1 MIELE
6 LEPPDCTDVLV
17 VEGVELKLELDPRV
31 LTVDWAKLDTEDL
44 VVTGVEADETELDP
58 EVFVVTAVVPLLDR
72 LLDRPLVERL
82 LGDRLDW
89 LEEIL
94 EELPDWEL
102 ERVD

>member
-31 LTVDWAKLDTEDL
+31 LTVDCAKLDAEDL

-58 EVFVVTAVVPLLDR
+58 EVFAVTAVVPLLDR
-72 LLDRPLVERL
+72 LLDRPVVERL
-82 LGDRLDW
+82 LGGVAD
-89 LEEIL
+89 
-94 EELPDWEL
+94 
-102 ERVD
+102 